1 MRKPMTAVFGNL
13 QTKNPPALADEV
25 NAGGFCMPQG
35 AAKCKNQERNHPQA
49 MPLSTKAV
57 AFQVVLF

>member
-1 MRKPMTAVFGNL
+1 MTAVFGNL

-25 NAGGFCMPQG
+25 NAGGFCMLPG
-35 AAKCKNQERNHPQA
+35 RRNVKIKSGTAHRQCRS
-49 MPLSTKAV
+49 LQKAV